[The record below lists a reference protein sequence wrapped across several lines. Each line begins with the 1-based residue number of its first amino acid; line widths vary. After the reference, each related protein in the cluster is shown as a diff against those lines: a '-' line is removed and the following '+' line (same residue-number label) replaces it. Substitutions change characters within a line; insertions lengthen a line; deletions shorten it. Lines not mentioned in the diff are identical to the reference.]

1 MTRGEWSTMS
11 QKNENPYASKPWLKF
26 YDKGVPTH
34 IDYPEIPLY
43 EFLESAAKDFG
54 SRTAIYFLKRKMSYK
69 EFKDI
74 TDRLATALANLGV
87 KKGEVVAVIL
97 PNFPQFLFSYYGIMK
112 AGATVTTCST
122 LLTERELAF
131 QLNDAGAET
140 IIAWD
145 RQLEKIKNIKDR
157 TRLRNI
163 IITGVFDYTPNAQR
177 EPPEIAGT
185 MQFVNLVNKAK
196 PNPPKVK
203 VNAKEY
209 VAVLQYT
216 GGTTG
221 LPKGAMLTHYN
232 LVSNAIATAAWVPD
246 IKRGKETALTNLPL
260 FHIYG
265 MTVCMNT
272 LIYNAMTMVLNPDP
286 RDLKSLLELI
296 RETRP
301 GMFPGVPTVYMRL
314 LERDDINDY
323 AKDLRSIRICN
334 TGAAPMPPEVLKDFE
349 KRTGGKILEGYGL
362 TECSPVTHSNPTG
375 EGKRKIGSAGIPFP
389 DTEVK
394 IVDIADDTKIM
405 PVGKEGEIMVKG
417 PQVMKG
423 YWNKPEE
430 TKNQMR
436 DGWVKTGDIGK
447 MDADGYFY
455 IVDRKKDMIDVS
467 GFKVYPR
474 EVEDI
479 LYEHKAVLMASVIGI
494 PDPQTP
500 GNERVKAFVVLKDG
514 YKEGDELANEIKEFC
529 KKELAPYKVP
539 KSVEFRKELPETLVG
554 KVLRKELREQESRAE

>member
-1 MTRGEWSTMS
+1 MS
-11 QKNENPYASKPWLKF
+11 QKNENPYADKRWVKF
-26 YDKGVPTH
+26 YDKGVPAH

-43 EFLESAAKDFG
+43 EFLDRAAKDFG
-54 SRTAIYFLKRKMSYK
+54 SRTAIYFLKRRISYK

-74 TDRLATALANLGV
+74 ADRLATALATLGV
-87 KKGEVVAVIL
+87 KKGDVVAIIM

-185 MQFVNLVNKAK
+185 MQFVNLVSKAK
-196 PNPPKVK
+196 PNPPKTK
-203 VNAKEY
+203 VNPKED

-232 LVSNAIATAAWVPD
+232 LVSNAVATAAWVAD
-246 IKRGKETALTNLPL
+246 IRRGKETALTNLPL

-272 LIYNAMTMVLNPDP
+272 LIHNAMTMVLNPDP

-301 GMFPGVPTVYMRL
+301 GLFPGVPTIYMRL
-314 LERDDINDY
+314 LERDDIDDY

-375 EGKRKIGSAGIPFP
+375 EGKRKVGSAGIPFP

-430 TKNQMR
+430 TKNQMK

-447 MDADGYFY
+447 MDEDGYFY

-479 LYEHKAVLMASVIGI
+479 LYEHKSVLMASVIGI

-514 YKEGDELANEIKEFC
+514 YKEGDELANELKEFC
-529 KKELAPYKVP
+529 KKSLAPYKVP
-539 KSVEFRKELPETLVG
+539 KSIEFRKELPETLVG

>member
-1 MTRGEWSTMS
+1 MS
-11 QKNENPYASKPWLKF
+11 QKNENPYADKRWLKF

-43 EFLESAAKDFG
+43 EFLDRAAKDFG
-54 SRTAIYFLKRKMSYK
+54 SRTAIYFLKRRISYK

-74 TDRLATALANLGV
+74 ADRLATALANLGV
-87 KKGEVVAVIL
+87 KKGDIVAIIM

-140 IIAWD
+140 IVAWD

-163 IITGVFDYTPNAQR
+163 IITGVFDYTPNGQR

-185 MQFVNLVNKAK
+185 MQFVNLVNKVK
-196 PNPPKVK
+196 PNPPKTK
-203 VNAKEY
+203 VNPKED

-232 LVSNAIATAAWVPD
+232 LVSNAIATAAWVSD

-272 LIYNAMTMVLNPDP
+272 LIHNAMMMVLNPDP

-301 GMFPGVPTVYMRL
+301 GLFPGVPTIYMRL
-314 LERDDINDY
+314 LERDDIDDY

-375 EGKRKIGSAGIPFP
+375 EGKRKVGSAGIPFP

-405 PVGKEGEIMVKG
+405 PVGKEGEIMIKG

-430 TKNQMR
+430 TKNQMK

-447 MDADGYFY
+447 MDEDGYFY

-514 YKEGDELANEIKEFC
+514 FKEGDELVNELREFC
-529 KKELAPYKVP
+529 KKSLAPYKVP
-539 KSVEFRKELPETLVG
+539 KSIEFRKELPETLVG
-554 KVLRKELREQESRAE
+554 KVLRKELREQETRAE

>member
-1 MTRGEWSTMS
+1 MS
-11 QKNENPYASKPWLKF
+11 QKNDNPYAEKPWLKF

-34 IDYPEIPLY
+34 IDYPEMPLY
-43 EFLESAAKDFG
+43 EFLDNAAKDFG
-54 SRTAIYFLKRKMSYK
+54 SRTAIYFLKRRMSYK

-74 TDRLATALANLGV
+74 TDRLANALANLGV
-87 KKGEVVAVIL
+87 KKGDVVAIIM

-112 AGATVTTCST
+112 SGATVTSCST

-131 QLNDAGAET
+131 QLNDTGAET
-140 IIAWD
+140 IITWD

-163 IITGVFDYTPNAQR
+163 IITGVFDYAPNAQR

-203 VNAKEY
+203 INPKED

-232 LVSNAIATAAWVPD
+232 LVSNAMATAAWVPD

-272 LIYNAMTMVLNPDP
+272 LIHNAMTMVLNPDP

-301 GMFPGVPTVYMRL
+301 GMFPGVPTIYMRL

-375 EGKRKIGSAGIPFP
+375 EGKRKVGSAGIPFP

-394 IVDIADDTKIM
+394 IVDLTDDTKIM
-405 PVGKEGEIMVKG
+405 PVGKEGEIMIKG

-447 MDADGYFY
+447 MDEDGYFF

-514 YKEGDELANEIKEFC
+514 YKEGDELANEIREFC

-554 KVLRKELREQESRAE
+554 KVLRKELREQETRAE